1 MTIAPTIVKPT
12 QTPMREVRVM
22 HASECRAKRGE
33 KGVAVDGYAAKF
45 NVVSDDLGGFREVI
59 RPGAFSRAIAEKQDV
74 VFLWMHDRTTV
85 MARTSSG
92 TLTISEDGIGLRF
105 EARLADTG
113 AGRDLAT
120 LIERGD
126 VSSMSFAF
134 RARKDEWDFKAPVA
148 LRTLIDVDMYDV
160 SAVDVGAYPQTELAL
175 RSMEAARAA
184 IDGPATMDRMRR
196 RLRLAEAEGAL
207 VS

>member
-1 MTIAPTIVKPT
+1 MTIAPTIIKPN
-12 QTPMREVRVM
+12 QTPMREVRVV
-22 HASECRAKRGE
+22 HASECRARRGE

-59 RPGAFSRAIAEKQDV
+59 RPGAFSRAISEKQDV
-74 VFLWMHDRTTV
+74 VFLWMHDRATV

-92 TLTISEDGIGLRF
+92 TLTLSEDGVGLRF
-105 EARLADTG
+105 EAVLADTSS
-113 AGRDLAT
+113 GRDLAT

-126 VSSMSFAF
+126 VSSMSFGF
-134 RARKDEWDFKAPVA
+134 RARKDEWDFKPALA

-184 IDGPATMDRMRR
+184 ADWPARIDLMRR
-196 RLRLAEAEGAL
+196 RLRLAEADGATVL
-207 VS
+207 

>member
-1 MTIAPTIVKPT
+1 MTIAPTTVKPN

-45 NVVSDDLGGFREVI
+45 NIISDDLGGFREVI
-59 RPGAFSRAIAEKQDV
+59 RPGAFARAIAEKQDV
-74 VFLWMHDRTTV
+74 VFLWMHDRVTL

-92 TLTISEDGIGLRF
+92 TMTISEDGVGLRF
-105 EARLADTG
+105 EARLADTQS
-113 AGRDLAT
+113 GRDLAT

-134 RARKDEWDFKAPVA
+134 RARKEDWDFKPPIA
-148 LRTLIDVDMYDV
+148 LRTLIDVDLYDV
-160 SAVDVGAYPQTELAL
+160 SAVDVGAYPQTELGL

-184 IDGPATMDRMRR
+184 VDGPATMDRLRR
-196 RLRLAEAEGAL
+196 RLRLAEADGAL